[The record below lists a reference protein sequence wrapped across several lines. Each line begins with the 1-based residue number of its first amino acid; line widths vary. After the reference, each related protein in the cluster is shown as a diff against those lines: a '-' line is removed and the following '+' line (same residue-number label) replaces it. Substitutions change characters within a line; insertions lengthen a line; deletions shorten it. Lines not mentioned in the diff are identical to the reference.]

1 MRSIRILGAA
11 ALAALVFMS
20 GTVGAAAQ
28 TPDLTEEERQ
38 DLVHWWTQY
47 DVAPATQD
55 ELLESLERGE
65 LWDAIGGSD
74 PVNVTTN
81 AYAGETETVER
92 YADGSI
98 VVTTV
103 EVPVAP
109 FSANPIGGVTP
120 FTVGPCESSSTGSGY
135 ANRYDCKVFS
145 TSGVVEMGFYMSY
158 SLRQGGYDKITEVH
172 SGYARATT
180 GTIPT
185 PRATIGKANENSS
198 GSAFAYVKEQYKAAG
213 GTASATVEMRGLV
226 GKDTAWTRW
235 EHAVP
240 R

>member
-1 MRSIRILGAA
+1 MTL
-11 ALAALVFMS
+11 S
-20 GTVGAAAQ
+20 GTVSATAQAA
-28 TPDLTEEERQ
+28 TDLTDQERQ
-38 DLVHWWTQY
+38 SLVQWWTQY
-47 DVAPATQD
+47 DVPAATQD
-55 ELLESLERGE
+55 ELLESLEQGE

-81 AYAGETETVER
+81 EHAGESETIER

-98 VVTTV
+98 VVTSV
-103 EVPVAP
+103 EVPADP
-109 FSANPIGGVTP
+109 FATDPIGGVTP

-185 PRATIGKANENSS
+185 PRATIAKANENSS
-198 GSAFAYVKEQYKAAG
+198 GSAFAYVKQQYTAAG

-226 GKDTAWTRW
+226 GNDTAWTRW
-235 EHAVP
+235 EHTVP
-240 R
+240 RS